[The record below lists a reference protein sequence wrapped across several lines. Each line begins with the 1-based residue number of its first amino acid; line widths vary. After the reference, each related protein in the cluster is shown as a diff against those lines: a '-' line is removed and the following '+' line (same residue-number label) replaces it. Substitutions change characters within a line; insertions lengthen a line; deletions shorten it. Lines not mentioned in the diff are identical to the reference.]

1 MKYDELPNWAQ
12 KAVLQDIS
20 RCFPEMSKSEIML
33 YVQDKEDFQ
42 IVDISEDDEDPD
54 YIVEW

>member
-1 MKYDELPNWAQ
+1 MRYDELPNWAQ

-20 RCFPEMSKSEIML
+20 RCFSEMSKSEIML